1 MPKACAACQSFVP
14 CTLDCEQL
22 FLNAQLDLALVWQV
36 NCRDRRGLLSD
47 VITAIKSF
55 PLEITTAAVTTTAD
69 GYVYDVFQVH
79 SVLLCAMWDW
89 TCHVRGCMDKCP
101 DNVTCTTSMSTLTPC
116 VGSHVPMKLVR
127 VTVQ

>member
-1 MPKACAACQSFVP
+1 MHRPNVVTA
-14 CTLDCEQL
+14 
-22 FLNAQLDLALVWQV
+22 WQV

-79 SVLLCAMWDW
+79 SVL
-89 TCHVRGCMDKCP
+89 
-101 DNVTCTTSMSTLTPC
+101 PC
-116 VGSHVPMKLVR
+116 VMWI
-127 VTVQ
+127 